1 MPPAL
6 SNDGRYAAITTE
18 KELRIH
24 SLQGDGDVRPISL
37 QDLTGPVKFLQWASL
52 DSVKS
57 LSLGRSDDNTNMQR
71 VLCAG
76 GNQIFVYDAKDESWS
91 AKIDAGESVTF
102 VHVNFSPSPDE
113 VIAIPEFNTHLAI
126 FSLLTGQ
133 QRVIKAPKFAGP
145 ATYAFR
151 PNSGHLAVLSKG
163 QSGDV
168 LSIHEAETY
177 ETITAVNLTTTDVKG
192 LKWSPDGHWI
202 AVWDTASQGTMVVI
216 YTADGQQFR
225 SFEGSKI
232 GDDNQDFGVKT
243 VEWSPDS
250 QVLAIGRHDGTIE
263 LITGTTF
270 VLLAVLGD
278 PTTEPIGRD
287 VYVEHESSTP
297 DITEYMLAPES
308 PVFPYTYNSSTEDR
322 IVSNI
327 SFNPTSGTVATID
340 ESMPNIAWMCIKQLC
355 WNSEIPDLLM
365 TVSGDDT
372 SLAVHQW
379 LCGRSPRGAILRSL
393 RGRSE
398 AAWIKTDREM
408 SGLFWVGGQRG
419 YEMGYLV
426 GTGQLTQMYK
436 VASIDAPHPALI
448 IPHLN
453 FGKLF
458 FGDKDDFLPVADSP
472 RRQRSASSS
481 KMAPSASAGGKK
493 QKKKWS
499 KGKVKDKANHAVIL
513 DKTTSEKLYKD
524 VQSYRLITV
533 ATLVDR
539 LKVNGSLARQALAD
553 LEEKGQIKKVVGH
566 SKMNIYTRAVAAE

>member
-1 MPPAL
+1 MPLTL
-6 SNDGRYAAITTE
+6 SNDGRYVATIAD

-24 SLQGDGDVRPISL
+24 SLQGDGDIRPITL
-37 QDLTGPVKFLQWASL
+37 QDLTGPVKFLQWASR
-52 DSVKS
+52 DHFESITVAQ
-57 LSLGRSDDNTNMQR
+57 SDDNTTAQR
-71 VLCAG
+71 VLCASG
-76 GNQIFVYDAKDESWS
+76 YQISVYDAKDESWS
-91 AKIDAGESVTF
+91 AKIDAGESATL
-102 VHVNFSPSPDE
+102 VHVNFSPTSGE
-113 VIAIPEFNTHLAI
+113 VIAIPEFNTHLTI
-126 FSLLTGQ
+126 FSLSTGQ

-163 QSGDV
+163 QQGDV

-177 ETITAVNLTTTDVKG
+177 EVITAVNLTTTDVKG
-192 LKWSPDGHWI
+192 LKWSPDGNWI

-216 YTADGQQFR
+216 YTADGQRFR
-225 SFEGSKI
+225 SFEGSKT
-232 GDDNQDFGVKT
+232 GDDDQDFGVKII
-243 VEWSPDS
+243 EWSPDS
-250 QVLAIGRHDGTIE
+250 QILAIGRHDGTTE
-263 LITGTTF
+263 LVSGTTF
-270 VLLAVLGD
+270 VLIAVLGD

-287 VYVEHESSTP
+287 VYVEHESGTP

-308 PVFPYTYNSSTEDR
+308 PVFPYTYTLSTEDR
-322 IVSNI
+322 VVSNI
-327 SFNPTSGTVATID
+327 SFSPAGGMVATID
-340 ESMPNIAWMCIKQLC
+340 ESIPNIAWMWLVQGSKPALLGALVHNSNIKQLC
-355 WNSEIPDLLM
+355 WNSEIPELLM

-372 SLAVHQW
+372 RLAMHQW
-379 LCGRSPRGAILRSL
+379 LCGRSPRGAIIRNL
-393 RGRSE
+393 RGRSD

-436 VASIDAPHPALI
+436 
-448 IPHLN
+448 
-453 FGKLF
+453 
-458 FGDKDDFLPVADSP
+458 
-472 RRQRSASSS
+472 
-481 KMAPSASAGGKK
+481 APSASAGGKK

-539 LKVNGSLARQALAD
+539 LKVNGSLARQALSD